1 MSPTTW
7 TLSAVTAE
15 LRTLQGRPWRV
26 VEAQHVVST
35 RKLVDT
41 AAEQALLE
49 ELLERAKPPLPPE
62 PEAVRAPRRARA
74 TRLHY
79 LLVTPFRYPPLR
91 HGSRFGTRAERGI
104 WYGADALP
112 TALAE
117 VAYYRLVF
125 LEGTEADLEP
135 ILVDLSAF
143 RVRVR
148 TRAGVD
154 LRRPPFSAHE
164 AEVSSPVSYAASQAL
179 GRVLREA
186 GVEAFRYRSA
196 RDVGGGANIAL
207 FTPAAFAAREPE
219 PPETWYCVATRAAV
233 ELTRRALSRPNVAKG
248 STYRFPREVFEV
260 EGALPTPAV

>member
-15 LRTLQGRPWRV
+15 LAPLRGRPWRV

-49 ELLERAKPPLPPE
+49 ELLERVKPPVPPE
-62 PEAVRAPRRARA
+62 PEHQG
-74 TRLHY
+74 LHY
-79 LLVTPFRYPPLR
+79 LLVTPFRYPPLPR
-91 HGSRFGTRAERGI
+91 GSRFGTRAERGI

-125 LEGTEADLEP
+125 LAGTDADLEP
-135 ILVDLSAF
+135 LLVDLSAF
-143 RVRVR
+143 RVRMR
-148 TRAGVD
+148 TRAGID
-154 LRRPPFSAHE
+154 LRRPPFGARE
-164 AEVSSPVSYAASQAL
+164 EDISSPVSYAASQEL
-179 GRVLREA
+179 GRLLREA
-186 GVEAFRYRSA
+186 GVQAFRYRSA
-196 RDVGGGANIAL
+196 RDPGGGANVAL

-219 PPETWYCVATRAAV
+219 PPETWYCVATRAVV
-233 ELTRRALSRPNVAKG
+233 ELTRRALARPTGAKG
-248 STYRFPREVFEV
+248 STYRYPRTVFEV
-260 EGALPTPAV
+260 DGVLPTPAV

>member
-7 TLSAVTAE
+7 TPSAVTAE
-15 LRTLQGRPWRV
+15 VGPLGGRPWRV

-49 ELLERAKPPLPPE
+49 ELIERAKPPVPPE
-62 PEAVRAPRRARA
+62 PGFEG
-74 TRLHY
+74 LHY
-79 LLVTPFRYPPLR
+79 LLATPFRYPPLP
-91 HGSRFGTRAERGI
+91 HGSRFGTRTERGV

-117 VAYYRLVF
+117 AAYYRLVF
-125 LEGTEADLEP
+125 LDGTDAEIEP

-148 TRAGVD
+148 TQAGVD
-154 LRRPPFSAHE
+154 LIRAPF
-164 AEVSSPVSYAASQAL
+164 AEHGAEISSPASYAAAQAL
-179 GRVLREA
+179 GGVLRGA

-196 RDVGGGANIAL
+196 RDPGGGTNVAL
-207 FTPAAFAAREPE
+207 FTPAAFTTRHPE

-233 ELTRRALSRPNVAKG
+233 ELSRRLLVRPATTRA
-248 STYRFPREVFEV
+248 STFRFRRQVFEV
-260 EGALPTPAV
+260 DGTLPTPAV